1 MLLKAGTDEKY
12 QVVVKLKDAT
22 SDDDTNEVITGY
34 KKLDDVEAFLAVI
47 GKNAYDDRSGDADAA
62 KEAALKAAGVNKKG
76 EDIDE
81 LYIIKSYG
89 TDYDKDSFKLV
100 NTSGKIMDDSK
111 YKDGEDYYYVLDG
124 EQIVAIYTEE

>member
-1 MLLKAGTDEKY
+1 M
-12 QVVVKLKDAT
+12 
-22 SDDDTNEVITGY
+22 
-34 KKLDDVEAFLAVI
+34 
-47 GKNAYDDRSGDADAA
+47 
-62 KEAALKAAGVNKKG
+62 NKKG

-81 LYIIKSYG
+81 LYIVTGYADG
-89 TDYDKDSFKLV
+89 YNKDSFKLV